1 MISRCALMLLLC
13 CLSLAAAHA
22 AEWPSPVTR
31 YLEQLHQI
39 EQTTEP
45 ASLETLFTDAGTVQD
60 AVMLIEND
68 QAWLETLDDS
78 EFRSLSRALRGLRLS
93 RGYDIYAQPDPAF
106 WLSLAQQHG
115 RDADRAFFEL
125 YQRSWGE
132 DLIPSY
138 LRQTARVSPCVRFGE
153 NVIADLYAG
162 WTAFRL
168 AHPEAYVD
176 AASQN
181 VLDLEEVVVL
191 GTCACGNQDSV
202 EGELSAFLQRFP
214 SSPAKPGILQRLQQL
229 EDDPER
235 LPVNCR

>member
-1 MISRCALMLLLC
+1 MSRCALMLLLY
-13 CLSLAAAHA
+13 CLSLAGARAV
-22 AEWPSPVTR
+22 EWPSSVTR
-31 YLEQLHQI
+31 YLETLHQI

-45 ASLETLFTDAGTVQD
+45 VALETLFTYAGAVQD

-68 QAWLETLDDS
+68 KAWLETLDDS
-78 EFRSLSRALRGLRLS
+78 EFRALSRALRGLRLS
-93 RGYDIYAQPDPAF
+93 RGYDIYAQPDPVF
-106 WLSLAQQHG
+106 WLALAQQRGHE
-115 RDADRAFFEL
+115 ADRAFFAL

-138 LRQTARVSPCVRFGE
+138 LRQTARISPCVRFGE

-168 AHPEAYVD
+168 AHPQAYVD
-176 AASQN
+176 YANQT

-191 GTCACGNQDSV
+191 GTCACGDQASV
-202 EGELSAFLQRFP
+202 ERELNGFSQQFP
-214 SSPAKPGILQRLQQL
+214 LSPVKGSILQRLQQL
-229 EDDPER
+229 KDDPDR